1 MDPMGYD
8 LLYVHN
14 HRPKKKILPP
24 FPAPASSSWFKAPIP
39 RREGKVAARLP
50 RSESHDGFEAPVGV
64 QRFSSGS
71 TGILMGFTGIL
82 MGFHGIL
89 MGFNGIYWDLSEI
102 SWDL

>member
-50 RSESHDGFEAPVGV
+50 RSESHDGFEAPVGGPEIFK
-64 QRFSSGS
+64 RIYWDS
-71 TGILMGFTGIL
+71 
-82 MGFHGIL
+82 
-89 MGFNGIYWDLSEI
+89 NGIYWDSNGI
-102 SWDL
+102 SWDFNGI